1 MRAQTCGGRSS
12 SSSSSN
18 NISSICL
25 SLLASLGEDY
35 SRMHL
40 LALLSIQARPAKLH
54 FWAMFAD
61 GEFKIPKLHT
71 SRSNSGFGSNW
82 LLVKP
87 IAQPM
92 AQ

>member
-1 MRAQTCGGRSS
+1 
-12 SSSSSN
+12 
-18 NISSICL
+18 
-25 SLLASLGEDY
+25 
-35 SRMHL
+35 MHL